1 MLRHVALICIIY
13 CIIDMICTVACQEI
27 EVVIDV
33 SRFFP
38 PLPLSQFCQ
47 TDCKKQFIKNL
58 LSNSAYGIS
67 KTKDKFITTTINT
80 LFIHNKTP
88 CTNFNARWQQMVK
101 HTKDFQ
107 KSYVTCLNY
116 SERKTMS
123 TKNAVK
129 EPTHNR
135 SSFYQ
140 RNHRKFRSSLSEVF
154 C

>member
-1 MLRHVALICIIY
+1 MFIELLMENKGKNVDNYLFKLKLTASKTRLKMLRHVALICIIY

-67 KTKDKFITTTINT
+67 KTKDKFFTTTINIF
-80 LFIHNKTP
+80 FINNRTRCTYFNPLMPGQTYLNKP
-88 CTNFNARWQQMVK
+88 SAK
-101 HTKDFQ
+101 I
-107 KSYVTCLNY
+107 
-116 SERKTMS
+116 
-123 TKNAVK
+123 
-129 EPTHNR
+129 
-135 SSFYQ
+135 
-140 RNHRKFRSSLSEVF
+140 
-154 C
+154 